1 MAYCETTRRERAGV
15 EKGERERARLQINY
29 PRRSLRRYNKI
40 ISGRLYRDSGCE
52 RRGRHKVAACAPTAA
67 VINNERRSGGGLHKH
82 GAPSCHFFASS
93 HHLSKLSSSSSLL
106 LLLLLLLYPRLDLER
121 KIRAPRHFSYPRV
134 EGEYL
139 LSLVF
144 RFEKRYIHIANL
156 KVNTVVLENSS
167 VKRGVRGKVA
177 G

>member
-67 VINNERRSGGGLHKH
+67 VINNERRSGSGLHKH

-106 LLLLLLLYPRLDLER
+106 LLLLLLLYPRLDLVGTQDSRATSLFLSESR
-121 KIRAPRHFSYPRV
+121 ISSFPRLSIREEVYSYS
-134 EGEYL
+134 E
-139 LSLVF
+139 
-144 RFEKRYIHIANL
+144 FE
-156 KVNTVVLENSS
+156 S
-167 VKRGVRGKVA
+167 
-177 G
+177 

>member
-106 LLLLLLLYPRLDLER
+106 LLLLLLLYPRLDLVGTQDSRATSLFLSESR
-121 KIRAPRHFSYPRV
+121 RGISSFPRLSIREEVYSYS
-134 EGEYL
+134 E
-139 LSLVF
+139 
-144 RFEKRYIHIANL
+144 FE
-156 KVNTVVLENSS
+156 S
-167 VKRGVRGKVA
+167 
-177 G
+177 